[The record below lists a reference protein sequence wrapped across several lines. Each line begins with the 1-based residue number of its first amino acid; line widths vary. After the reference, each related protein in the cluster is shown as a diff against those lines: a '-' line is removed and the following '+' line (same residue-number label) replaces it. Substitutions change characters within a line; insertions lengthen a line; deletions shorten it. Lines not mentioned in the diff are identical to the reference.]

1 MINWPISKKKRK
13 RKEWDNISILKICDI
28 YCVRRSNNHDYKAP
42 TKGFAFFW
50 ECHLGSEEFSDEI

>member
-1 MINWPISKKKRK
+1 MGQYFYSKDLWYLLSK
-13 RKEWDNISILKICDI
+13 
-28 YCVRRSNNHDYKAP
+28 RSNNHDYKAP